1 MIRFSS
7 ECQTR
12 TLGKATIALE
22 VSPIAPARPQP
33 VISLRNSN
41 TKRHILQ
48 HKIDQATFGWGT
60 GEAVLCLG
68 PTWYK
73 KVLKHIE
80 LSRKL
85 ILQDREGG
93 THIPSKSRLHW
104 WWGSDVLSEHIAE
117 NHRIWLADP
126 PLWVYLEF
134 QRLCSTKRE
143 HSKRYRVRTRL
154 TSLKSSIDASKA
166 VI

>member
-7 ECQTR
+7 ECQTG
-12 TLGKATIALE
+12 TPGKAAIALE
-22 VSPIAPARPQP
+22 VSQIAPARPQP

-41 TKRHILQ
+41 TKRHTLE

-68 PTWYK
+68 PTRYK

-85 ILQDREGG
+85 TLQDRGG
-93 THIPSKSRLHW
+93 THIPSKSHPHW
-104 WWGSDVLSEHIAE
+104 WWWGDVLSEHIAE
-117 NHRIWLADP
+117 NHRIWLADT

-143 HSKRYRVRTRL
+143 HSERYRVRTRL